1 MDSEEDMLDAHDME
15 SGEDDFYSGGT
26 DDYIDSDDG
35 EPDYGFV
42 EEDADDSAM
51 IASHRSQVGFCFCF
65 GSTFGWLLKLLLF
78 RTCACFMTCLLGN
91 VENLGLSMIKLSVFI
106 WE

>member
-26 DDYIDSDDG
+26 DDYNDSDDG

-51 IASHRSQVGFCFCF
+51 IASHRSQVGFH
-65 GSTFGWLLKLLLF
+65 FGWLLI
-78 RTCACFMTCLLGN
+78 AC
-91 VENLGLSMIKLSVFI
+91 SVAVGCGSYCF
-106 WE
+106 

>member
-26 DDYIDSDDG
+26 DDYNDSDDG

-51 IASHRSQVGFCFCF
+51 IASHRSQVGFSF
-65 GSTFGWLLKLLLF
+65 LILLLLG
-78 RTCACFMTCLLGN
+78 RLLIACLPVAVGR
-91 VENLGLSMIKLSVFI
+91 
-106 WE
+106 

>member
-26 DDYIDSDDG
+26 DDCNDSDDG

-51 IASHRSQVGFCFCF
+51 IASHRSQKNFCVLREEDIRRHQMDNIERV
-65 GSTFGWLLKLLLF
+65 SVVLSITEVEASILLRHF
-78 RTCACFMTCLLGN
+78 H
-91 VENLGLSMIKLSVFI
+91 
-106 WE
+106 W

>member
-1 MDSEEDMLDAHDME
+1 MFPTNPNLQEEGFHLICINLGSFFAISFTLIMDSEEDMLDAHDME

-26 DDYIDSDDG
+26 DDCNDSDDG

-51 IASHRSQVGFCFCF
+51 IASHRSQVGFFCSTWF
-65 GSTFGWLLKLLLF
+65 G
-78 RTCACFMTCLLGN
+78 C
-91 VENLGLSMIKLSVFI
+91 
-106 WE
+106 